1 MSLSR
6 LAGCTKLHNMAATAP
21 TGTNTWKGGVG
32 RRRNA
37 LHNYILLRYA
47 MHCDAESSTYW
58 GSPNVVWLINDD
70 EDDSMA
76 YSLWISPFPSPHL
89 CDQDRWLL
97 SSGFRPWPLNGK
109 LLLQAGRQSTKAQP
123 AEGGRQCSKA
133 QPAEGGRQS
142 SDHRQTGVTVLQ
154 QASIVVSAGM
164 LLLRLRQGHD
174 FMSCGLAGPFLHVS
188 DMHNPYVYGYEY
200 DYE

>member
-1 MSLSR
+1 
-6 LAGCTKLHNMAATAP
+6 
-21 TGTNTWKGGVG
+21 
-32 RRRNA
+32 
-37 LHNYILLRYA
+37 
-47 MHCDAESSTYW
+47 
-58 GSPNVVWLINDD
+58 
-70 EDDSMA
+70 
-76 YSLWISPFPSPHL
+76 
-89 CDQDRWLL
+89 
-97 SSGFRPWPLNGK
+97 LNGK

-154 QASIVVSAGM
+154 QASIVVSAGL
-164 LLLRLRQGHD
+164 LLLRLRQRHD

-188 DMHNPYVYGYEY
+188 DMHNPCVYGYVY